1 MNNHVIDETLET
13 PLSSPEFIRTTTP
26 PPYASHKDSVVLK
39 IFETIKPE
47 ILNKI
52 NENVQNPTI
61 KIISSVVIPKTDNNF
76 PENISKNSEITISP
90 DSYKPKNKKLLTDS
104 FYKVT
109 GLDPL
114 EYYVDKIIIGYEEK
128 GLYDEEIK
136 SKYMGYTQFDIS
148 IIFLPFVL
156 ARDLYCFS
164 YNTAITPYI
173 ALRYKDNPLQ
183 YYYYIGIDLRRSMV
197 TTKKK

>member
-1 MNNHVIDETLET
+1 MDNHVIDE
-13 PLSSPEFIRTTTP
+13 
-26 PPYASHKDSVVLK
+26 

-52 NENVQNPTI
+52 NNNIENPII

-90 DSYKPKNKKLLTDS
+90 DNYKPTNIKLLTDS

-114 EYYVDKIIIGYEEK
+114 KFYVDKIIIGYEEK
-128 GLYDEEIK
+128 GLYDEGNGMMNI
-136 SKYMGYTQFDIS
+136 
-148 IIFLPFVL
+148 
-156 ARDLYCFS
+156 
-164 YNTAITPYI
+164 
-173 ALRYKDNPLQ
+173 
-183 YYYYIGIDLRRSMV
+183 
-197 TTKKK
+197 

>member
-1 MNNHVIDETLET
+1 MNNHVIDE
-13 PLSSPEFIRTTTP
+13 
-26 PPYASHKDSVVLK
+26 

-76 PENISKNSEITISP
+76 PENISKHSEITISP
-90 DSYKPKNKKLLTDS
+90 DNYKPTNIKLLTDS

-136 SKYMGYTQFDIS
+136 SKYMGYTRIMGGSF
-148 IIFLPFVL
+148 IFIPGMIVM
-156 ARDLYCFS
+156 DLFS
-164 YNTAITPYI
+164 FLYNTAIYPYI
-173 ALRYKDNPLQ
+173 ALRYRDNPLQ

-197 TTKKK
+197 TKKK